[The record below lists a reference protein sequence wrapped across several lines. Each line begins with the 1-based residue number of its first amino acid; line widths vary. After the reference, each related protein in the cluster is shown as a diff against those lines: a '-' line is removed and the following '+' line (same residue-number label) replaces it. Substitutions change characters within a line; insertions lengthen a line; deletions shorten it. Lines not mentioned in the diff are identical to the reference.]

1 MKKTKYILLK
11 PEDFISINIEEI
23 EKEWKRIND
32 VPTSGWS
39 VIERNLSMI
48 NDEALPYTLRTYLL
62 NNLPYCVVM
71 ILQKTN

>member
-1 MKKTKYILLK
+1 MNISKYILLK